1 MRYILSCWR
10 YIVITEVC
18 VLTLTAVD
26 FFNQAHQSS
35 GIEAK
40 LKGAGVQY
48 STVAPIIPTH
58 PCYCCSVHGVLLH
71 PHRRGPLLGRI
82 VMDPLIFPQQ
92 RSSGMSQRG
101 RRHSVTRTKV
111 EGTVVV
117 SINQSINHVFQLNRT
132 YIYMFHYHCK
142 KLFLSNWR
150 NILTEDVIFC
160 TCALYIHFLLSSVEF
175 LFTVDG
181 DFQ

>member
-35 GIEAK
+35 EIEAK

-58 PCYCCSVHGVLLH
+58 PCCCCSVHGGLLH
-71 PHRRGPLLGRI
+71 PYQHGPLLGRT

-92 RSSGMSQRG
+92 RSSEMSQRG
-101 RRHSVTRTKV
+101 ER
-111 EGTVVV
+111 
-117 SINQSINHVFQLNRT
+117 
-132 YIYMFHYHCK
+132 
-142 KLFLSNWR
+142 
-150 NILTEDVIFC
+150 
-160 TCALYIHFLLSSVEF
+160 A
-175 LFTVDG
+175 
-181 DFQ
+181 

>member
-71 PHRRGPLLGRI
+71 PHRRGPLLDRT

-111 EGTVVV
+111 ECTVVV
-117 SINQSINHVFQLNRT
+117 LQSVNMKQNGGRHSCQYCHTSWAGLDRFPASLEVG
-132 YIYMFHYHCK
+132 
-142 KLFLSNWR
+142 W
-150 NILTEDVIFC
+150 
-160 TCALYIHFLLSSVEF
+160 
-175 LFTVDG
+175 
-181 DFQ
+181 

>member
-71 PHRRGPLLGRI
+71 P
-82 VMDPLIFPQQ
+82 
-92 RSSGMSQRG
+92 
-101 RRHSVTRTKV
+101 SVLR
-111 EGTVVV
+111 E
-117 SINQSINHVFQLNRT
+117 
-132 YIYMFHYHCK
+132 
-142 KLFLSNWR
+142 W
-150 NILTEDVIFC
+150 ILEVREVKSEMKICFT
-160 TCALYIHFLLSSVEF
+160 HFENEK
-175 LFTVDG
+175 
-181 DFQ
+181 

>member
-1 MRYILSCWR
+1 MIGAQSKWYPWACWGLCTWDQSLLCKPSQILPRLSSCFWKLTTIFGRQVSRSDIMRYILSCWQ
-10 YIVITEVC
+10 YIVITDVC

-71 PHRRGPLLGRI
+71 PHHLTAQWWIRLFSPSRGQAGCYKGGEDTVLL
-82 VMDPLIFPQQ
+82 LQ
-92 RSSGMSQRG
+92 RW
-101 RRHSVTRTKV
+101 KA
-111 EGTVVV
+111 
-117 SINQSINHVFQLNRT
+117 QS
-132 YIYMFHYHCK
+132 
-142 KLFLSNWR
+142 
-150 NILTEDVIFC
+150 
-160 TCALYIHFLLSSVEF
+160 
-175 LFTVDG
+175 
-181 DFQ
+181 